1 MIIKSNTARR
11 LAGDTIV
18 EVMISLLVISSILAG
33 AFLVTRTSQKDV
45 RSSQEHNIAVNL
57 LQGQM
62 ENLREA
68 AVDPDNES
76 ALTSSGSFCFASGA
90 IQTAPSAA
98 CKKQQLYD
106 ISIKNMGQD
115 DNGNY
120 TFRGQANW
128 DRVGGGGRNNVTL
141 LYRLSIAGS

>member
-1 MIIKSNTARR
+1 MTLKNKTDRR
-11 LAGDTIV
+11 RAGDTIV

-33 AFLVTRTSQKDV
+33 AFVVTRTSQKNV

-68 AVDPDNES
+68 AINPSNLS
-76 ALTSSGSFCFASGA
+76 TLTGSGSFCFSGGA
-90 IQTAPSAA
+90 IQTAPGPD
-98 CKKQQLYD
+98 CTKQQLYD
-106 ISIKNMGQD
+106 ISIKNVGED
-115 DNGNY
+115 SNGNY
-120 TFRGQANW
+120 TFRGSADW

-141 LYRLSIAGS
+141 LYRLHLAGS